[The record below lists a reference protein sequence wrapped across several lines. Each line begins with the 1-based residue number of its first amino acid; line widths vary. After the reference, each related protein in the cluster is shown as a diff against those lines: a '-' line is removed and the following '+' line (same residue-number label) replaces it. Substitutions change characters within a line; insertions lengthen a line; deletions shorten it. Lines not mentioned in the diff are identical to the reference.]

1 MLASKRSFFY
11 KHMQQKM
18 WKNWKKPTIQK
29 RKQYTV
35 ISYRIKVQNEKKEN
49 TANEKYF
56 LLTQKNLFKDLT
68 LYNETNEKSKGNV
81 VSKNSNTKC
90 TS

>member
-1 MLASKRSFFY
+1 
-11 KHMQQKM
+11 MQQKM

-68 LYNETNEKSKGNV
+68 LNDETNEKSKGNV
-81 VSKNSNTKC
+81 VSKNLNTKC

>member
-1 MLASKRSFFY
+1 
-11 KHMQQKM
+11 MQQKM

-68 LYNETNEKSKGNV
+68 LNDETNEKSKGNV

>member
-35 ISYRIKVQNEKKEN
+35 ISYRIKKQKEKIGKKDN
-49 TANEKYF
+49 TLNEKYF
-56 LLTQKNLFKDLT
+56 FTNPEKKIFLKTLNLD
-68 LYNETNEKSKGNV
+68 NETN
-81 VSKNSNTKC
+81 
-90 TS
+90 